1 MEEPLPFDHFRTL
14 YNMLKTYSY
23 PAEEV
28 LVLEAIANSMDAKAK
43 EIRISFQKSAGKR
56 YVIFRDDGKGMNAK
70 DFLNYHMVSGS
81 QKSKGEGIG
90 FAGVGAKIYLASYD
104 GCEITTITCTGKNIL
119 ASKMFS
125 RNKKVLYKTSMK
137 EGLKNIIGSRK
148 VRRFKGTEY
157 QVMVT
162 NSAFDNIRKEIT
174 RNLQFWFNYALISG
188 SLVVYVGG
196 KKVPSW
202 IPKGKDKKIILYHKG
217 EKIHCHFWISDEE
230 IPEERRHIVYSVYGK
245 RIKNETGD
253 FIIGISPDKVNKVF
267 GIADVTLL
275 TKDLTTSKE
284 DFDKNKRTF
293 TVRTKIKEAFKNFLR
308 DEGLLANEIPKD
320 ISAIATSNELTRRLD
335 KVLSS
340 KDYRFLNPWLSQR
353 VRFVAVP
360 NPDGTITI
368 SEVEGSQTVSGT
380 KGGARHGEGI
390 SVGGDSNGTGYVE
403 DTDGDQKGE
412 IVKRRSRGLQIV
424 NLNFPKD
431 SREGWVSEEAK
442 AIIYNTGHTFA
453 KNFENSPGLYAYNQI
468 RVAISALVERAGEK
482 MELPAKQAMDIFAD
496 VLHKTW

>member
-1 MEEPLPFDHFRTL
+1 
-14 YNMLKTYSY
+14 MLKTYSY

-56 YVIFRDDGKGMNAK
+56 YVTFRDDGKGMNAK

-104 GCEITTITCTGKNIL
+104 GCEITTISCTGKNIV

-125 RNKKVLYKTSMK
+125 RNKKVFYKTSMK
-137 EGLKNIIGSRK
+137 EGLKNIVGSKK

-162 NSAFDNIRKEIT
+162 NSAFDNIRKDVT

-188 SLVVYVGG
+188 SLVVYVDG
-196 KKVPSW
+196 KKVKPW
-202 IPKGKDKKIILYHKG
+202 IPKGKDKKITLYHKG
-217 EKIHCHFWISDEE
+217 EKISCRFWISEEE
-230 IPEERRHIVYSVYGK
+230 IPEERRHIVYSVHGK

-253 FIIGISPDKVNKVF
+253 FIIGISPDKANKVF
-267 GIADVTLL
+267 GIVDVTLL

-284 DFDKNKRTF
+284 DFYKNKRTF
-293 TVRTKIKEAFKNFLR
+293 TVRTKIKEAFKNFLI
-308 DEGLLANEIPKD
+308 DEGLLSNEIPKD

-340 KDYRFLNPWLSQR
+340 KEYRFLNPWISPR
-353 VRFVAVP
+353 TRFVAVP
-360 NPDGTITI
+360 NLDGTITI
-368 SEVEGSQTVSGT
+368 SEVEGSQRVTGT
-380 KGGARHGEGI
+380 TGGGGQGDGI
-390 SVGGDSNGTGYVE
+390 SVGGDDDSKGYVE
-403 DTDGDQKGE
+403 DSEGTEKGE
-412 IVKRRSRGLQIV
+412 LVKRRSRGLEIV

-431 SREGWVSEEAK
+431 PREGWVSDEAK
-442 AIIYNTGHTFA
+442 AIIYNTGHSFA
-453 KNFENSPGLYAYNQI
+453 KNFENSPGLFAYNQI
-468 RVAISALVERAGEK
+468 RVAIGALVERAGEK
-482 MELPAKQAMDIFAD
+482 MELPAKKAMDIFAD